1 MILLMRA
8 FIVGLVLV
16 CLTASSPAVQ
26 KTDLDQRLRLFAAKF
41 EQLQAKP
48 GLAVPATM
56 LRQAS
61 GIVMLNRVK
70 AGLGFGYQGGG
81 GVAML
86 KDPVTGKW
94 GAPAFLSSNEGSFGL
109 QIGGQA
115 SFTVILLMNTNA
127 TRMLTESS
135 FRFGGEASGTAGN
148 STGSQEDITSSVEPL
163 MLTYS
168 DTSGL
173 YGGAVVKGGTL
184 APDTGADVA
193 YYGQYL
199 TAGEIL
205 FDKKVK
211 PTEAATY
218 LADKLEQFSK

>member
-1 MILLMRA
+1 MRA
-8 FIVGLVLV
+8 FIVCLALVGL
-16 CLTASSPAVQ
+16 TFSSSAVQ
-26 KTDLDQRLRLFAAKF
+26 KSELDQRLRLYAARF
-41 EQLQAKP
+41 EELQAKP

-56 LRQAS
+56 LRQAC
-61 GIVMLNRVK
+61 GVVLLNRVK

-81 GVAML
+81 GVAL
-86 KDPVTGKW
+86 IKDPITGKW
-94 GAPAFLSSNEGSFGL
+94 GPPAFLSSNEGSFGL
-109 QIGGQA
+109 QIGGQT

-127 TRMLTESS
+127 TRILTESS

-184 APDTGADVA
+184 APDTKADVA

-199 TAGEIL
+199 TAGQIL
-205 FDKKVK
+205 FDRQIK